1 MHHWLRIHEDVIF
14 LLQLHESFS
23 EVPFSKK
30 YEILLVQIHYV
41 MSYLSFYFSLFTV
54 EPCAVFQQNRK
65 MLKILTAVSFVQ
77 FFRKS
82 LLLTRQRS
90 KFSKRQISQG
100 FWTCRRNRE
109 RVPHFNCPFSSFITI
124 QYNMNKILERNK
136 YS

>member
-41 MSYLSFYFSLFTV
+41 MSYLSFYFSLFAA

-65 MLKILTAVSFVQ
+65 MLKILTAVSFV
-77 FFRKS
+77 
-82 LLLTRQRS
+82 
-90 KFSKRQISQG
+90 
-100 FWTCRRNRE
+100 
-109 RVPHFNCPFSSFITI
+109 
-124 QYNMNKILERNK
+124 
-136 YS
+136 